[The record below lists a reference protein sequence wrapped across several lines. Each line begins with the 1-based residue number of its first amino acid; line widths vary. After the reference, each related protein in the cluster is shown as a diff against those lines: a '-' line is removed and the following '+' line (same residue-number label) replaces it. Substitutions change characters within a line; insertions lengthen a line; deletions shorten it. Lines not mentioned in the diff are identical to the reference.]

1 VCVARL
7 EGVEDG
13 GEFFRKDEQA
23 AVGGRLLIAQSR
35 GEAIGG
41 KASAGDAGGEPGLV
55 YLSEETC
62 DLIPAGALA
71 GFAGIAYEHDVEVQA
86 VAGGIDHAVGAAA
99 DQVAEDGQK
108 LEENGGGMGL
118 SVRSNGTDGES
129 GETMEG
135 GFAQVGVRDGSGRGC
150 ARCFWWRRRVRPVGG
165 LFGLTFVQKR
175 EEFGLAPLYIGKCRY
190 VGPTIAGG

>member
-1 VCVARL
+1 VCVATL

-35 GEAIGG
+35 DEAIGG

-55 YLSEETC
+55 YLGEETC

-86 VAGGIDHAVGAAA
+86 VAGGIDHAVGAAT

-118 SVRSNGTDGES
+118 SVGSDGADGES

-135 GFAQVGVRDGSGRGC
+135 GFAQVGVRGGSGQGC
-150 ARCFWWRRRVRPVGG
+150 ARCFEWSRRVRAAGG
-165 LFGLTFVQKR
+165 LFGLTFVQKG
-175 EEFGLAPLYIGKCRY
+175 EEFRLAPFYIGKC
-190 VGPTIAGG
+190 G